1 MCIDFGFFLD
11 KNKTRLYKMKK
22 SVEFWK
28 HIIIAGIIFL
38 IIFPTMGAIVLTKEN
53 ARLQKEI
60 LSLSPNGDDIVTV
73 GTNNYDAASIVRKR
87 PLLSYQLLYPELC
100 ADFMGFNDDL
110 VDLKMIF
117 LTFDDGPSSSTP
129 AILDILKSHNVK
141 ASFFVNGKSSLF
153 AASRLRRIVQEGHAI
168 GMHSYTH
175 QYSLI
180 YDSVENFIEDLN
192 KNYLY
197 IKNTTG
203 ICPTILRFPG
213 GSINTYNLKIYQSL
227 SAEVLRRGFIYCDW
241 NVSAGDALKE
251 ATAESIIE
259 NVING
264 VSLCWEPAFVLMH
277 DNGNNELVQALPKI
291 IEKLKAEG
299 YSFAALDNTVRPPM
313 FVYPEE

>member
-1 MCIDFGFFLD
+1 
-11 KNKTRLYKMKK
+11 MKK

-110 VDLKMIF
+110 VDSKMIF

>member
-1 MCIDFGFFLD
+1 
-11 KNKTRLYKMKK
+11 MKK

>member
-1 MCIDFGFFLD
+1 
-11 KNKTRLYKMKK
+11 
-22 SVEFWK
+22 
-28 HIIIAGIIFL
+28 
-38 IIFPTMGAIVLTKEN
+38 
-53 ARLQKEI
+53 
-60 LSLSPNGDDIVTV
+60 
-73 GTNNYDAASIVRKR
+73 
-87 PLLSYQLLYPELC
+87 
-100 ADFMGFNDDL
+100 
-110 VDLKMIF
+110 
-117 LTFDDGPSSSTP
+117 
-129 AILDILKSHNVK
+129 
-141 ASFFVNGKSSLF
+141 
-153 AASRLRRIVQEGHAI
+153 
-168 GMHSYTH
+168 MHSYTH